1 VKRVKVTR
9 TYHVPL
15 PPEVI
20 DKLGI
25 EVGDEFLVL
34 VEGDK
39 IVLEKVGETLPTYF
53 LGKGVGEGEIKAAL
67 ERGFRKALGEVVG

>member
-1 VKRVKVTR
+1 M
-9 TYHVPL
+9 YHIPL
-15 PPEVI
+15 PPEIV

-39 IVLEKVGETLPTYF
+39 IVLEKVGEPLPTYF
-53 LGKGVGEGEIKAAL
+53 LGRDVGEDKIKSAL
-67 ERGFRKALGEVVG
+67 ERGFRKALKGVAR